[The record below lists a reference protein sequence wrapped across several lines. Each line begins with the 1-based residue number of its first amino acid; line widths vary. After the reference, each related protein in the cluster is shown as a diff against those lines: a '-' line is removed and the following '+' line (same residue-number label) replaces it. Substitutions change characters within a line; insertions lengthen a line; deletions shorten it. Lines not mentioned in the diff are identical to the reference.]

1 MKRIGFIDGRRI
13 AGWSFPAN
21 ATPGNGQVVDVT
33 DPSVGA
39 VGDIAAQI
47 LRYRPTGDKTG
58 NTYSIARS
66 INVYPE
72 GDTYILEGLSIYYD
86 NPVGSGTFGIWWGLD
101 IYMQAIGALAAVG
114 YMNGITIGMNYTN
127 ATANPVATSFIR
139 AYTHG
144 AVAMPSFVNIGGSG
158 MTNLIEFMRSVAPF
172 LNGAVGAGQTAKIK
186 VHCNDTGQ
194 DWYIPLYQT

>member
-13 AGWSFPAN
+13 AGWRFQAS
-21 ATPGNGQVVDVT
+21 ATPGVGQIEDVT
-33 DPSVGA
+33 DPGVGA
-39 VGDIAAQI
+39 TGSVTAKT
-47 LRYRPTGDKTG
+47 LRYRPTGNKTG
-58 NTYSIARS
+58 NIYSVARA
-66 INVYPE
+66 IEVYPE

-86 NPVGSGTFGIWWGLD
+86 NPIGAGTFGIWWGLD

-127 ATANPVATSFIR
+127 ATLNPVATSFIR

-144 AVAMPSFVNIGGSG
+144 AVAMPSLINIGGSG
-158 MTNLIEFMRSVAPF
+158 MTNLVEFMRSVAPF
-172 LNGAVGAGQTAKIK
+172 LNGAVGVGQTARIR

-194 DWYIPLYQT
+194 DWDIPLYQA